1 MLRISIKV
9 EMGLRTSIFQFI
21 TCDINIQN
29 DIKTPAIRIKNAK
42 PFNKINNEVRN
53 GISKLECV
61 IFIDTRKENPKKI
74 KNIISII
81 TLYDH

>member
-1 MLRISIKV
+1 MKISIKE
-9 EMGLRTSIFQFI
+9 EMGLRTSIFKFI

-29 DIKTPAIRIKNAK
+29 DINTPAIRTKLSK
-42 PFNKINNEVRN
+42 PFNKINNVIRN
-53 GISKLECV
+53 GILKLGCV

-74 KNIISII
+74 KNIISVI